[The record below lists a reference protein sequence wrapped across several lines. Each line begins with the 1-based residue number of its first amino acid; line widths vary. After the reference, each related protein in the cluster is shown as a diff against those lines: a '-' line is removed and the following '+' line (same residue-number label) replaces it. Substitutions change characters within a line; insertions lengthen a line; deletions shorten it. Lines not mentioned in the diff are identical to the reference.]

1 MIRTFIETPI
11 FTKRWNELGF
21 DDDDLMELQ
30 QMLLKNPEA
39 GALMQGTG
47 GIRKLRVAFKN
58 RGKSGSARVCYVDFA
73 VYERIYLLTVF
84 AKGDQANLSNQEKA
98 TLKMLV
104 KKLKNEASAGRRGK

>member
-47 GIRKLRVAFKN
+47 GIRKLRVAFNN

-84 AKGDQANLSNQEKA
+84 AKSDQANLSDREKA

-104 KKLKNEASAGRRGK
+104 KKLKDEALAGRRGK